1 MAIRTV
7 SYLKSRFT
15 TGSKPTQE
23 DFFDLIDTCFSDNI
37 IQNIQIDNDTGHMI
51 VTFVDQTIIDVGNAR
66 GVGIASASIDSSG
79 HLIIT
84 RTDSTIVDA
93 GLVKGADG
101 SNGVGIAS
109 ASIDSSG
116 HLIITRTD
124 STIVD
129 AGLVKGA
136 DGSNLKIEGM
146 LEESSQLPAS
156 PPSSTGG
163 YLIPNGEGVIEL
175 WVWLVSEEEWANIG
189 AFAVG
194 SNVGEIFSEPN
205 DFFDI

>member
-66 GVGIASASIDSSG
+66 
-79 HLIIT
+79 
-84 RTDSTIVDA
+84 
-93 GLVKGADG
+93 
-101 SNGVGIAS
+101 GVGIAS